1 MKSLIAALL
10 LALLLT
16 GCAAMPQ
23 PMTAPPSETEFE
35 TAAPAP
41 SALIENSA
49 WAAYGAAEEALA
61 VVVNAPF
68 EQELTATDTWFE
80 GEYELAYIIPR
91 YVGSY
96 VNLYP
101 VTWDETTF
109 EEVVGDKAVQST
121 YAADGCIIFSEL
133 MRPEGMA
140 QYYLEVEAPDGTR
153 AGLLL
158 TYNGNTGTPPEE
170 FLAPQD

>member
-23 PMTAPPSETEFE
+23 PMTAPPSESEFE

-41 SALIENSA
+41 SLIENSA
-49 WAAYGAAEEALA
+49 WTAYGAAEDALA

-121 YAADGCIIFSEL
+121 YATDGCIIFSEL

-170 FLAPQD
+170 FLAPQ